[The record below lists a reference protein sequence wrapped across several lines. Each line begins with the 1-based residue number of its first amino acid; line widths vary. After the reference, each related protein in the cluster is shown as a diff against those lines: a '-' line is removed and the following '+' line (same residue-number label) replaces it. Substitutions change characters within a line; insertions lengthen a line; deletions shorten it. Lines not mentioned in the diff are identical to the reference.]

1 MRGSLEKSWGRAI
14 GATIAGAAVNV
25 ACLALLYELH
35 RTLSYPVHDL
45 RGGIE
50 FFHTPLW
57 LRIAELPVLCAG
69 LVAGAWLAG
78 RFTSRAPAMCGAFS
92 SIIGAF
98 AIGTYLV
105 AALVGLHQ
113 LWKMAAILIATCCA
127 IAFAAVVAGHAASR
141 NPRAAEEAESIRFS
155 SLPDLGAIA
164 LMVLLTTTLVFPVAH
179 SAQRRCSS
187 LHGDHALDFIGERPW
202 HSLRE
207 AVQRLREKGHDP
219 RFVATAE
226 CRADS
231 IEAALAR
238 CPLGFEVDVTVA
250 PVASLCNFY
259 SSAPEARR
267 LWLSPLKVSRGR
279 AREL

>member
-1 MRGSLEKSWGRAI
+1 MRGSPENSWGRAI
-14 GATIAGAAVNV
+14 GATIAGAAINV

-35 RTLSYPVHDL
+35 RGASYPVHDL
-45 RGGIE
+45 QGGIE
-50 FFHTPLW
+50 SFHTPLW
-57 LRIAELPVLCAG
+57 LRITELPALCAG
-69 LVAGAWLAG
+69 LVGGAWLAG
-78 RFTSRAPAMCGAFS
+78 RFTSRQPSMCGAFS

-105 AALVGLHQ
+105 AALVGLER

-127 IAFAAVVAGHAASR
+127 IAFAAVVGAYAARR
-141 NPRAAEEAESIRFS
+141 NPRTADDAENIRFS

-164 LMVLLTTTLVFPVAH
+164 LMILLTTTLIFPVAH
-179 SAQRRCSS
+179 SAQRRCHS
-187 LHGDHALDFIGERPW
+187 LNGNHALDFIGERPW
-202 HSLRE
+202 HSVRE

-219 RFVATAE
+219 RLVPTAE

-231 IEAALAR
+231 IETALAR

-267 LWLSPLKVSRGR
+267 LWLSPLKAERGR
-279 AREL
+279 ARDL